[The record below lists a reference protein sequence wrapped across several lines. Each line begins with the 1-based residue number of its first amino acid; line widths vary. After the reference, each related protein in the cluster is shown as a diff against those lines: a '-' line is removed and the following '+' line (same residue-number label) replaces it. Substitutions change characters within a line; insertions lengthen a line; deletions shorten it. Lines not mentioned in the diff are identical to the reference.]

1 MTKTLAHIAIIMD
14 GNGRWATKR
23 FLPRIIGHVKG
34 VLALKKIIIH
44 CDKIGI
50 KHLTV
55 FAFGREN
62 WQRPMD
68 EVNFLMKLILKKLNS
83 ELAELHNKNCR
94 IRFVGDKSRLNNN
107 LLASIHQAETLTQN
121 NTGLQFNM
129 CLDYSGQYDIIQAI
143 NKIIAEKTITPIDEK
158 IFASYLLNADQPN
171 PELIIRT
178 SGESRLSNFMLWQA
192 AYSELFFTPTLWP
205 DFAPQELDN
214 AIKWYNNRERR
225 FGQTSE
231 QLKDN

>member
-1 MTKTLAHIAIIMD
+1 MTQTLAHIAIIMD

-44 CDKIGI
+44 CDTIGI

-62 WQRPMD
+62 WQRPTD

-94 IRFVGDKSRLNNN
+94 IKFIGDKSRLNSN
-107 LLASIHQAETLTQN
+107 LLASIHRAETLTQN
-121 NTGLQFNM
+121 NNGLQFNM
-129 CLDYSGQYDIIQAI
+129 CLDYSGQYDIIQAV
-143 NKIIAEKTITPIDEK
+143 NKIIAEKIITPIDEK

-178 SGESRLSNFMLWQA
+178 SGESRLSNFMLWQT

-205 DFAPQELDN
+205 DFDPQELDN